1 MNGEVVVS
9 IKHLTKWYGKTRGI
23 DDVTFDIHRGEV
35 FGFLGPNGAGKT
47 TTIRT
52 LLGLINRTS
61 GEATILGQDAFENN
75 LELRK
80 RIGYLPG
87 VASTYTNY
95 TGRKYLTM
103 MARLRGLDCSAKIE
117 ELAKRL
123 DLNLSMHIHDLSK
136 GNKQKVSVIQAFMH
150 EPELL
155 FLDEPTSGLDPLV
168 QREFEKLLDET
179 KSRGATVVLSSH
191 VLSEVEHLANRV
203 AIINEGRIVLVD
215 EIASLKAKALRKIE
229 FTFDH
234 QVSESDFSH
243 LDQVKVLALD
253 HNRVTL
259 EVKGSEK
266 ALIAKAAEL
275 GATDIRTHESSLDEI
290 FVDLVAKK

>member
-61 GEATILGQDAFENN
+61 GDATILGQDAFENN

-234 QVSESDFSH
+234 QVSEGDFFH

-275 GATDIRTHESSLDEI
+275 GATDVRTHESSLDEI

>member
-1 MNGEVVVS
+1 MKSDVVVS
-9 IKHLTKWYGKTRGI
+9 IKQLSKWYGKTRGI
-23 DDVTFDIHRGEV
+23 DGVSFDIYRGEV

-52 LLGLINRTS
+52 LLGLINPTS
-61 GEATILGQDAFENN
+61 GEASILGLDAFEKN

-95 TGRKYLTM
+95 TARKYLAM
-103 MARLRGLDCSAKIE
+103 MARLRGVDCTTKINE
-117 ELAKRL
+117 YAKRL
-123 DLNLSMHIHDLSK
+123 EINLDMHIHDLSK
-136 GNKQKVSVIQAFMH
+136 GNKQKVAVIQAFMH

-168 QREFEKLLDET
+168 QREFEKILDEV
-179 KSRGATVVLSSH
+179 KSRGATVILSSH

-203 AIINEGRIVLVD
+203 AIINEGKILLVD
-215 EIASLKAKALRKIE
+215 EIAALKAKAVRKIE

-234 QVSESDFSH
+234 PVSNSDFSH
-243 LDQVKVLALD
+243 LNQVKVISVD

-259 EVKGSEK
+259 EVKGSERE
-266 ALIAKAAEL
+266 LIAKAAVL
-275 GATDIRTHESSLDEI
+275 GATDVRTHDSSLDEI
-290 FVDLVAKK
+290 FVDLVGKK

>member
-1 MNGEVVVS
+1 M
-9 IKHLTKWYGKTRGI
+9 TKKVEKKTAGLVFKQNSGDYI
-23 DDVTFDIHRGEV
+23 TEV
-35 FGFLGPNGAGKT
+35 FGLDHEKYHKIVKDIAAFLITTAVAGLYESKTEAFEGYLGSVQFKKQGFSLKTPNDYF
-47 TTIRT
+47 
-52 LLGLINRTS
+52 
-61 GEATILGQDAFENN
+61 ILGYMFNHAMEF
-75 LELRK
+75 
-80 RIGYLPG
+80 
-87 VASTYTNY
+87 
-95 TGRKYLTM
+95 
-103 MARLRGLDCSAKIE
+103 
-117 ELAKRL
+117 
-123 DLNLSMHIHDLSK
+123 
-136 GNKQKVSVIQAFMH
+136 
-150 EPELL
+150 
-155 FLDEPTSGLDPLV
+155 

-234 QVSESDFSH
+234 QVSEGDFFH

-275 GATDIRTHESSLDEI
+275 GATDVRTHESSLDEI

>member
-266 ALIAKAAEL
+266 ALIAKAADL
-275 GATDIRTHESSLDEI
+275 GATDVRTHESSLDEI

>member
-234 QVSESDFSH
+234 QVSEGDFFH

-275 GATDIRTHESSLDEI
+275 GATDVRTHESSLDEI